1 MANFPIINN
10 LRIVPR
16 DPAYLDRKVGSRG
29 EIYFDNV
36 SNTLR
41 LYTGSSDDTGGL
53 PLARADLSNISD
65 ADFLTKAT
73 SAGVG
78 GAGGSGSAEFSFSA
92 DDSTI
97 QTVAAG
103 NSVKFLGG
111 SGISTNSTADELTIS
126 NDANVFSTISVDG
139 QNDVVADSLT
149 DTLTLVA
156 GTNVTIT
163 TDDSTDSI
171 TISATTGSGGI
182 GEISEDDTPVLGG
195 ELDADS
201 NKIVNLGTPTSD
213 SDAAT
218 KAYVDANAG
227 SGDISVAD
235 NYLPAI
241 TKLVVDNVGTNAY
254 TFDQYTGSNPTIY
267 AISGTTIAFDLSAI
281 TGHPFEIQTPAG
293 VPYNTGLVHVASDG
307 TVSSGSNAQGKTSG
321 VLYWKIPTDISGG
334 YRYQCQSHAAMVG
347 SLTIKDI
354 AVI

>member
-16 DPAYLDRKVGSRG
+16 DSDYLDRKVGSRG
-29 EIYFDNV
+29 EIYFDKD
-36 SNTLR
+36 SKTLR
-41 LYTGSSDDTGGL
+41 IYTGSSEEVGGL
-53 PLARADLSNISD
+53 PLARADLTNISD
-65 ADFLTKAT
+65 ADFLQKAT

-78 GAGGSGSAEFSFSA
+78 GGGGGSAEFSFSA

-111 SGISTNSTADELTIS
+111 SGISTNSSADELTIT
-126 NDANVFSTISVDG
+126 NDANVFSTISVAG
-139 QNDVVADSLT
+139 QSDVVADSLT

-156 GTNVTIT
+156 GANVTIT
-163 TDDSTDSI
+163 TDDSTDTV
-171 TISATTGSGGI
+171 TISASTGSGGI
-182 GEISEDDTPVLGG
+182 GELVEDTTPVLGG
-195 ELDADS
+195 ELNADS
-201 NKIVNLGTPTSD
+201 NKIVNLATPTAD
-213 SDAAT
+213 ADAAT
-218 KAYVDANAG
+218 KAYVDANA
-227 SGDISVAD
+227 SGGVDVAD

-241 TKLVVDNVGTNAY
+241 TKLVVDNIGATAY

-267 AISGTTIAFDLSAI
+267 AINGTTIAFDLTEI

-293 VPYNTGLVHVASDG
+293 VAYNTGLVHVAPDG
-307 TVSSGSNAQGKTSG
+307 TVSTGANAQGKTSG
-321 VLYWKIPTDISGG
+321 VLYWKVPTDISGG